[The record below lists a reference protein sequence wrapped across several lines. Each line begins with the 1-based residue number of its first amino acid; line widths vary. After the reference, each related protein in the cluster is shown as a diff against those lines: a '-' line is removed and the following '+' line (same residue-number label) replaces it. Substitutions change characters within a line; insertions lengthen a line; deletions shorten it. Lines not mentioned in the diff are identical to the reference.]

1 MEAGRLLEETDL
13 QSTLTWVTLFN
24 TYCVSAWPVQCQQLS
39 LLAVGFLSYT
49 DQERGPEMNLT
60 ISAALTTSYNFFN
73 SLFLVFSKL
82 SITVLMS
89 PLLDASLRS

>member
-13 QSTLTWVTLFN
+13 QSMLTWVTLFN

-49 DQERGPEMNLT
+49 DQERGPEMNL
-60 ISAALTTSYNFFN
+60 
-73 SLFLVFSKL
+73 
-82 SITVLMS
+82 
-89 PLLDASLRS
+89 RSDTGAVPPGG